1 MTSALLDSPRLS
13 INEAARRLGVHPSSL
28 WRWILTGARGRKLRT
43 FLVGGRRYILVADLE
58 AFLAA
63 GQEPLDRE
71 AKASSPNA
79 DRATAAEAALTNR
92 GI

>member
-28 WRWILTGARGRKLRT
+28 WRWILTGTRGRKLRT

>member
-1 MTSALLDSPRLS
+1 MANFLDIERRSVK
-13 INEAARRLGVHPSSL
+13 ETARRAQVSVSTL
-28 WRWILTGARGRKLRT
+28 WRWMLTGVRGRKLHSV
-43 FLVGGRRYILVADLE
+43 LYGGRRFVLVADLE

>member
-1 MTSALLDSPRLS
+1 MTAALLDAPRLS
-13 INEAARRLGVHPSSL
+13 MSEVARRLGVHTSSV
-28 WRWILTGARGRKLRT
+28 WRWKLRGSGGRKLRT

-79 DRATAAEAALTNR
+79 DRATAAEAALNNR

>member
-1 MTSALLDSPRLS
+1 MS
-13 INEAARRLGVHPSSL
+13 EVARRLGVHTSSV
-28 WRWILTGARGRKLRT
+28 WRWKLRGSGGRKLRT
-43 FLVGGRRYILVADLE
+43 LSVGGRRYVLVEDLE

-63 GQEPLDRE
+63 GQETVDRE
-71 AKASSPNA
+71 AKARSPTA